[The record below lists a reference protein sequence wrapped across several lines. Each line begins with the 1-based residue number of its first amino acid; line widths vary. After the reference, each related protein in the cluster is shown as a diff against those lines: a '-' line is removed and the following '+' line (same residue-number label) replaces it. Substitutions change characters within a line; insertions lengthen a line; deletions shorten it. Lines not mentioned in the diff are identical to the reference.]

1 MYEISRGMPL
11 LGCTL
16 DEGGANFGI
25 HLDLN
30 LTIKLQIYLNYLDER
45 PFLEIVLDQNNHSTE
60 NIYHVYVK
68 DIKEGM
74 AYCYELEDENTK
86 QKYVIFDPYALSIR
100 EFPKDSNSYR
110 GIVIRKDGIIYN
122 KPNIPWEKTVIYEM
136 HVGAFTRQDFSNPNK
151 EHRGTLKG
159 IIEKIPYLKDLG
171 ITAIELMPIFK
182 WNPYTL
188 MTFHPHSGE
197 KLKDYWGYNTIGFF
211 ALDSKYSSNQM
222 IKGEI
227 TEFKELVQLL
237 HENDMEVILDVV
249 YNHTGEGG
257 TNGDIFNFKMQGVNT
272 YYKIDELGRYMNCS
286 GTGNTMNTQNQIVSN
301 LIIDSL
307 RYWVLYM
314 GVDGFRFDLASI
326 LGQDNRGRW
335 IKPSLL
341 DKIAKDPVLASV
353 KLISESWDAK
363 GSYDVGKMPY
373 PFAEWSD
380 IFRDT
385 IRKFVR
391 GDLGLTKA
399 LSDCI
404 LGKEIYFTDERK
416 NVNHTVHYVTAHDG
430 FTMWDLTSYNEKHNL
445 DNGEDNRDGNN
456 ANFSDNCGEE
466 GETDDIYII
475 NKRKKRIKN
484 YMSLLLLS
492 RGVPM
497 LLMGD
502 EMCRTQ
508 NGNNNAYCQDN
519 KTMWID
525 WSRLESN
532 QDIYHFLK
540 LLIRIRKDIKFISD
554 ICGEYSIS
562 WHGIFYGE
570 PDWSYYSRSLAW
582 HIEGK
587 KENFYM
593 VINSYHEPLC
603 FELPPIKSKWLRI
616 IDTHKDY
623 PEDIILEGEKV
634 TTKNYKVNPF
644 SFCLF
649 KAEELEF

>member
-1 MYEISRGMPL
+1 MYEISRGIPL

-16 DEGGANFGI
+16 DEDGANFGI
-25 HLDLN
+25 HLEEDLQ
-30 LTIKLQIYLNYLDER
+30 LRLQLYCSYLDEK
-45 PFLEIVLDQNNHSTE
+45 PILEFLLDKKDHMTE
-60 NIYHVYVK
+60 NIYHIYVK

-74 AYCYELEDENTK
+74 AYCYQLVDENK
-86 QKYVIFDPYALSIR
+86 GEKYIIFDPYALSIR
-100 EFPKDSNSYR
+100 EFPKDSNFYK
-110 GIVIRKDGIIYN
+110 GIVIRKEGIIYN
-122 KPNIPWEKTVIYEM
+122 KPNIPWDKTVIYEM
-136 HVGAFTRQDFSNPNK
+136 HVGAFTQQDFNNPN
-151 EHRGTLKG
+151 EEDRGTLKG
-159 IIEKIPYLKDLG
+159 IIQKIPYLKDLG

-182 WNPYTL
+182 WNPHTL
-188 MTFHPHSGE
+188 MTVHPGTGE
-197 KLKDYWGYNTIGFF
+197 RLKDYWGYNTIGFF
-211 ALDSKYSSNQM
+211 APDSKYSSNKM

-227 TEFKELVQLL
+227 IEFRELVQAL
-237 HENDMEVILDVV
+237 HENNMEVILDVV

-257 TNGDIFNFKMQGVNT
+257 VNGDIFNFKALGVNT

-286 GTGNTMNTQNQIVSN
+286 GTGNTMNTQHQIVSR
-301 LIIDSL
+301 LIMDSL
-307 RYWVLYM
+307 RYWVLHM
-314 GVDGFRFDLASI
+314 GVDGFRFDLAAI
-326 LGQDNRGRW
+326 LGQDKRGRW
-335 IKPSLL
+335 IMPSLL
-341 DKIAKDPVLASV
+341 DKIAKDPILASV
-353 KLISESWDAK
+353 KLIAESWDAK

-380 IFRDT
+380 TFRDT

-404 LGKEIYFTDERK
+404 LGREIYFSDERK

-430 FTMWDLTSYNEKHNL
+430 FTMWDLTSYNEKHNF

-456 ANFSDNCGEE
+456 TNYSDNCGEE
-466 GETDDIYII
+466 GETDDVYII
-475 NKRKKRIKN
+475 NKRKRRIKN

-519 KTMWID
+519 KIMWVE
-525 WSRLESN
+525 WNKVEAY

-540 LLIRIRKDIKFISD
+540 ALIKIRKDIKFISD
-554 ICGEYSIS
+554 ISQDFKIS

-582 HIEGK
+582 HIEGRI
-587 KENFYM
+587 ESFYM

-603 FELPPIKSKWLRI
+603 FQLPPENCRWMRI
-616 IDTHKDY
+616 IDTHKDH
-623 PEDIILEGEKV
+623 PDDVILEGEKV
-634 TTKNYKVNPF
+634 TTKTYKVNPY

-649 KAEELEF
+649 KSIEA

>member
-16 DEGGANFGI
+16 DEHGANFGI
-25 HLDLN
+25 HLEQD
-30 LTIKLQIYLNYLDER
+30 LTIKLQIYLCYLDEK
-45 PFLEIVLDQNNHSTE
+45 PFLEVLLGKKDHMTE

-68 DIKEGM
+68 DVKEGM
-74 AYCYELEDENTK
+74 AYSYVLEDEIAE
-86 QKYVIFDPYALSIR
+86 QEYVIFDPYALSIR

-110 GIVIRKDGIIYN
+110 GIVIQKDGIIYN

-136 HVGAFTRQDFSNPNK
+136 HVGAFTKQDFNNPNK

-171 ITAIELMPIFK
+171 ITTIELMPIFK
-182 WNPYTL
+182 WNPHTL

-211 ALDSKYSSNQM
+211 ALDSKYSSNKM

-227 TEFKELVQLL
+227 EEFKELVQIL

-257 TNGDIFNFKMQGVNT
+257 ANGDIFNFKMQGVNT

-286 GTGNTMNTQNQIVSN
+286 GTGNTMNTQNQTVRN
-301 LIIDSL
+301 LIMDSL

-326 LGQDNRGRW
+326 LGQDQEGRW
-335 IKPSLL
+335 ITPSFL
-341 DKIAKDPVLASV
+341 DEIAKDPILASV

-363 GSYDVGKMPY
+363 GSYDVGKMPH

-404 LGKEIYFTDERK
+404 LGKEIYFTDKRK

-445 DNGEDNRDGNN
+445 DNGEENRDGTN
-456 ANFSDNCGEE
+456 ANYSDNCGEE
-466 GETDDIYII
+466 GETDDIYIV

-519 KTMWID
+519 KTMWVD
-525 WSRLESN
+525 WSKLESN

-540 LLIRIRKDIKFISD
+540 SLIKIRKDIKFISD
-554 ICGEYSIS
+554 ISGEYNIS
-562 WHGIFYGE
+562 WHGIFYGQ

-603 FELPPIKSKWLRI
+603 FELPPIKGKWMRI

-623 PEDIILEGEKV
+623 PDDVIFEGEKV
-634 TTKNYKVNPF
+634 TTKTYKVNPF

-649 KAEELEF
+649 RSEEM